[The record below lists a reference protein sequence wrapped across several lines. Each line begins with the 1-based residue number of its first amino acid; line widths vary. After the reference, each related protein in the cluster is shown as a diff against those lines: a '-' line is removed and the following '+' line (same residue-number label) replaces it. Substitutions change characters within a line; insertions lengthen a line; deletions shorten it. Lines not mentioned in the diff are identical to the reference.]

1 MLGSEPGPP
10 REGAEPAGGTASA
23 PALVHLA
30 PAKINLA
37 LEILGRR
44 PDGYHELISVVQT
57 VGLYDRLEVAPADQW
72 RFRCD
77 RSDLAGETNLVVRAA
92 RLLRAVTGCRRGAQ
106 VTLSK
111 RIPVAAGLGG
121 GSSDAAAALV
131 ALNQFWELHL
141 SAADLLAFA
150 AKLGSDVP
158 LFLAG
163 PTVLLTGRGEQ
174 VQPLPSLPRR
184 WIVLVRPSL
193 GLATAA
199 VYRALT
205 AAAFSDGTRTR
216 RLADAVGAGPN
227 SGWERFLTNSLEP
240 TAMTLCPA
248 MAPLR
253 RSLADLGARPVQMSG
268 SGPTV
273 FALCQTEREA
283 RQMARAMTGRR
294 YPAWAVPFVTTTP
307 RPKAA
312 PTS

>member
-1 MLGSEPGPP
+1 MLGSEAGLP
-10 REGAEPAGGTASA
+10 RERAEPAGGAASG
-23 PALVHLA
+23 PVLVCLA

-44 PDGYHELISVVQT
+44 PDGYHEIISVVQM
-57 VGLYDRLEVAPADQW
+57 VGLYDRLEVAPADQL
-72 RFRCD
+72 RFSCD
-77 RSDLAGETNLVVRAA
+77 RADLAGENNLVVRAA
-92 RLLRAVTGCRRGAQ
+92 RLLRAATGCRRGAQ

-131 ALNQFWELHL
+131 ALNQLWSLHL
-141 SAADLLAFA
+141 STADLLAFA

-163 PTVLLTGRGEQ
+163 PTALLTGRGEQ
-174 VQPLPSLPRR
+174 VQPLPSLTRR
-184 WIVLVRPSL
+184 WIVLARPSL
-193 GLATAA
+193 GLATAS

-205 AAAFSDGTRTR
+205 AAAFSDGKRTC
-216 RLADAVGAGPN
+216 RLAGAVGAGPE

-253 RSLADLGARPVQMSG
+253 RSLADLGVGAVQMSG

-273 FALCQTEREA
+273 FALCQSEREA
-283 RQMARAMTGRR
+283 RQVARAMTGRNYR
-294 YPAWAVPFVTTTP
+294 AWAVPFVSTMLV
-307 RPKAA
+307 PKAV